1 MRPGGR
7 AAIVIGVL
15 AGLSVVATAAQNPP
29 VFRGS
34 TSAVAVDVS
43 VTDGRRAI
51 AGLGAADFEL
61 SDNGVAQVI
70 TASALGSIPIDVTLV
85 VDTSAS
91 LQGKLLEQFKRD
103 IQAIGGMLRAEDRL
117 RLVTFATRGADAFGW
132 RPGGGDFPLP
142 RIAAGG
148 ATAFYQT
155 LGATLLRETEPG
167 RRHLIVALS
176 DGFDTVSLLDG
187 ADVRDL
193 ARAATSVL
201 HVVIRRLSG
210 VPPGSRGWVPYG
222 GPGNNDA
229 LREAA
234 ETTGGRFRTV
244 SSDTALT
251 DVFRTALDEFRT
263 GCVLW
268 YTPTGVTPGGWH
280 AVQVKA
286 KNPRFVVRARNGYDA
301 GENR

>member
-1 MRPGGR
+1 MTSRGPATILTGVFLGV
-7 AAIVIGVL
+7 AVITL
-15 AGLSVVATAAQNPP
+15 AAQNPP

-43 VTDGRRAI
+43 VTDGRQAI
-51 AGLGAADFEL
+51 TGLGAADFEL

-70 TASALGSIPIDVTLV
+70 TATSVESIPIDVTLV
-85 VDTSAS
+85 VDTSGS

-103 IQAIGGMLRAEDRL
+103 IQGIGGMLRTEDRL

-132 RPGGGDFPLP
+132 RPGGGDLPLT

-155 LGATLLRETEPG
+155 LGATLLRQTESG

-187 ADVRDL
+187 ADVRDV
-193 ARAATSVL
+193 ARSATAVL

-210 VPPGSRGWVPYG
+210 IPPGSRGWVPYS
-222 GPGNNDA
+222 GPGNNEA
-229 LREAA
+229 LRDAA
-234 ETTGGRFRTV
+234 EITGGRFRTV
-244 SSDTALT
+244 SSETSLT
-251 DVFRTALDEFRT
+251 EVFRTALDEFRT
-263 GCVLW
+263 GYVLW
-268 YTPTGVTPGGWH
+268 FTPAGVSPGGWH
-280 AVQVKA
+280 AVQVKV
-286 KNPRFVVRARNGYDA
+286 KNSRLVVRARNGYDA